1 MSRLSITYLIIIL
14 LAVPSLLIGQDNKGN
29 SKSKKNKEEVVVVSG
44 LNKEQELCRV
54 IGSGFAVPTVNYEP
68 VTPPKFWKKGTL
80 TELGFSQVSLSNW
93 AAGGSGSVALNAY
106 LNAHINYAK
115 GNLFWENR
123 GQFTYGFVQSFEDG
137 YRKSSDKMVLDSKF
151 GYRAID
157 KFYFSAVF
165 NFTSQFSPGFKYSSD
180 GTATMVSKFF
190 APAYFTLGLGIDY
203 KPGKGK
209 VFSLNIA
216 PLTGSAV
223 VVTDS
228 LLRKK
233 YGNAPD
239 EKVRYELGAQVKANL
254 SYQPFKNCKITSVM
268 TLFSD
273 YLNNPQNDQIKWDF
287 RTDFQINK
295 FLRTSLK
302 TNLIYDD
309 NIKIADKDGN
319 MAARVQF
326 QEILSLSFSYTF
338 GEFVK

>member
-1 MSRLSITYLIIIL
+1 MKRCFVTYLFL
-14 LAVPSLLIGQDNKGN
+14 LLIVPIALSAQDNRFSFRKKG
-29 SKSKKNKEEVVVVSG
+29 KEEIVVISG

-54 IGSGFAVPTVNYEP
+54 IGSGFAVPVVNYEP

-93 AAGGSGSVALNAY
+93 AAGGSGSIALNAY
-106 LNAHINYAK
+106 INAHINYSK

-137 YRKSSDKMVLDSKF
+137 YRKSSDKIVLDSKF

-165 NFTSQFSPGFKYSSD
+165 NFTSQFSPGFTYASD
-180 GTATMVSKFF
+180 GAATMVSKLF
-190 APAYFTLGLGIDY
+190 APAYLTLGLGIDY
-203 KPGKGK
+203 KPGKGE

-223 VVTDS
+223 IVTDPK
-228 LLRKK
+228 LRTK
-233 YGNAPD
+233 YGNAED
-239 EKVRYELGAQVKANL
+239 ENVRFELGAQLKANL
-254 SYQPFKNCKITSVM
+254 AYQLFKNCKITSVL

-273 YLNNPQNDQIKWDF
+273 YLNNPQNVQIKWDF
-287 RTDFQINK
+287 RTDFKINR
-295 FLRTSLK
+295 FLSSSLK

-309 NIKIADKDGN
+309 NILIANKNGV
-319 MAARVQF
+319 MAPRVQF
-326 QEILSLSFSYTF
+326 QEMFSLSFSYTF